1 MSRKR
6 YKELRRTIHFVDNAS
21 RDANKHDKLF
31 KILEMVRANRLKIEQ
46 EKVMSIDEQIIPEKI
61 RRSGIRQY
69 NPKKPVKWGFK
80 MFVRAAQTGM
90 MYDFFLY
97 SGKGSSGAENCSA
110 EGCYALGKTSSP
122 KEAPHFVF

>member
-1 MSRKR
+1 
-6 YKELRRTIHFVDNAS
+6 LRGTIHFVDNAS

-31 KILEMVRANRLKIEQ
+31 KIRPILEMVRANCLK
-46 EKVMSIDEQIIPEKI
+46 IDEQIIPAKT

-80 MFVRAAQTGM
+80 MFVRAGQTGM

-97 SGKGSSGAENCSA
+97 LMLKLKSIGVVALGTIRSNRLQGCPLQTEKEMKKAGRGSSS
-110 EGCYALGKTSSP
+110 YR
-122 KEAPHFVF
+122 